1 MLLMH
6 FVKIFTA
13 ITLSLMF
20 TIPLLKFVIF
30 VWNIYSNH
38 SSSFDLDVD
47 IWLHENN
54 LTQYKE
60 LFIKKGKWL
69 FALV

>member
-20 TIPLLKFVIF
+20 TIPLLKFAVFI
-30 VWNIYSNH
+30 WKIYAFKT
-38 SSSFDLDVD
+38 SSFDLDVD

-54 LTQYKE
+54 FTQYKN
-60 LFIKKGKWL
+60 LFVQKGES
-69 FALV
+69 FPLV